1 MIQLG
6 AFKNI
11 CFYTWLFRLT
21 KKCVVTCFWIDD
33 IYSAIYQHDRV
44 DHYMFQFR
52 KCWLN
57 FEGKSGST
65 SASPIWVDVYTSDFF
80 ETKLYIHKVKRY
92 KAMWVQLYNIDLAF
106 RNTASR
112 HTHPSYVPGPCQKAR
127 RLAWQYS
134 RGAPWLL
141 NDGSCGG
148 GRDDLKNIG
157 V

>member
-1 MIQLG
+1 MLVELRREIRFNFSLTNLG
-6 AFKNI
+6 GV
-11 CFYTWLFRLT
+11 YFR
-21 KKCVVTCFWIDD
+21 F
-33 IYSAIYQHDRV
+33 
-44 DHYMFQFR
+44 FR
-52 KCWLN
+52 N
-57 FEGKSGST
+57 Q
-65 SASPIWVDVYTSDFF
+65 IV
-80 ETKLYIHKVKRY
+80 KVKRY
-92 KAMWVQLYNIDLAF
+92 KAMWVQLCNIDLAF